1 MGHINRISDCIIIL
15 WLGEYDVIAL
25 EVELDAPHNDLLSV
39 ITSLSEEDDV
49 TTTCMVVEARG
60 SATCVLIV
68 GVRRVGLVPRECV
81 GHDVQPDSLRL
92 ACLHKPALLCVWYS
106 V

>member
-1 MGHINRISDCIIIL
+1 MGHINHVSDCIIIIL
-15 WLGEYDVIAL
+15 RLGEYDVIAL
-25 EVELDAPHNDLLSV
+25 EVKLDAPHNDLLSE
-39 ITSLSEEDDV
+39 ITSLSEEDA
-49 TTTCMVVEARG
+49 TTTCMVEVRG

-92 ACLHKPALLCVWYS
+92 TCLHQPALLCVE
-106 V
+106 